1 MKFKITIIAFIIHIV
16 LCVSTFAS
24 IQFAHITDLHI
35 FEDKKRQE
43 ESQISATDFTIS
55 INKINEISK
64 NLKTPLAFVL
74 LSGDIGV
81 GKLLS
86 LDPKTGKLIKDPK
99 KWPQAID
106 SIVPMLK
113 NSTVKTWLLV
123 PGNNDLYEEKP
134 ESIQFYSQF
143 LKELQARSEIKQ
155 AGLSIVDFRLDA
167 TQKAQPASSP
177 GMYALQNFIFVGW
190 DNSFFKNNNSVKNYM
205 GKDGHLIPLDQ
216 TIEYQSLKKLKEKLE
231 SSKAKYAYIFYH
243 IPEIDDPYL
252 ILFDE
257 SQKNNIVSKR
267 LDEAKAI
274 SPSFA
279 QGLYPYSAW
288 TVPLGVRQLWE
299 KIVTRNDAKA
309 PIIKGLFAGH
319 FHDHKKETYLS
330 TLWVKSKKYKDE
342 ILKKLYIAPPVSVK
356 NQTQY
361 PNPDRATGLQIIT
374 IQDDGNVLRK
384 PYWFD

>member
-1 MKFKITIIAFIIHIV
+1 MKFKITIIAFLVQIV
-16 LCVSTFAS
+16 LCVGTFAT

-35 FEDKKRQE
+35 FEDKKRKE
-43 ESQISATDFTIS
+43 ESQISAADFIIS

-64 NLKTPLAFVL
+64 SLKTPLAFVL

-81 GKLLS
+81 GKLLT
-86 LDPKTGKLIKDPK
+86 LDPVTGKLTKDPI
-99 KWPQAID
+99 KWSTAIN
-106 SIVPMLK
+106 SIVPILK
-113 NSTVKTWLLV
+113 ISNVKKWLFV
-123 PGNNDLYEEKP
+123 PGNNDLYEERP

-143 LKELQARSEIKQ
+143 LKELQNRPEVTT

-167 TQKAQPASSP
+167 TQKAQPSSSP
-177 GMYALQNFIFVGW
+177 GMYVLQNFLFVGW
-190 DNSFFKNNNSVKNYM
+190 DNSFFKNNNSVKNYI
-205 GKDGHLIPLDQ
+205 GKDGQLIPLDQ
-216 TIEYQSLKKLKEKLE
+216 TIEYQSLEKLKEKLE

-243 IPEIDDPYL
+243 IPDIDDPYL

-257 SQKNNIVSKR
+257 SQKNTVVSKR

-274 SPSFA
+274 SPSFV

-299 KIVTRNDAKA
+299 KIVTRKDAKA

-319 FHDHKKETYLS
+319 FHDHKKETYLT
-330 TLWVKSKKYKDE
+330 TLWLKSNKYKDE
-342 ILKKLYIAPPVSVK
+342 ILRKLYIAPPVSVK

-361 PNPDRATGLQIIT
+361 PNADRATGLQIIT
-374 IQDDGNVLRK
+374 INDNGNVIRK